1 MFKLFAHFR
10 KRDWVSIVIIMG
22 LTVLQVWCVML
33 MTDYIKYIIQSIT
46 YLSYQQDPSQLGK
59 DFMVIYNTAGGSW
72 SAVDSLVQ
80 ASGATLG
87 MSETLIVTIHSIATA
102 TTQDVL
108 FNVGMML
115 LCTTGYMGAQALIS
129 ILASMVAASFATS
142 LRHDINKKVSSFSLA
157 NIHGFSTPSLIT
169 RASNDIE
176 QVQMAILLTMRM
188 VFAAPVT
195 AIWAICKIQASST
208 ELTITTAVAVVLL
221 IIGLLLIMMMVMP
234 KFKVSQKY
242 VDKLNEISRENL
254 TGIRVVRAYNGER
267 YQERKFN
274 VANDDLTQLNTFT
287 GRVIGSLSPLMT
299 ILMDGV
305 SLAIYIVG
313 SYLINNKTLDYAT
326 VTSFMTLATQIVMAF
341 MMLLMM
347 FILWPRASVSAK
359 RINEVLEA
367 KDSIQDPQEE
377 KPFTE
382 KGTLRFDD
390 VSFRYPDAKENIV
403 EHVSFQAKAG
413 ETIAVVGATGC
424 GKSSL
429 INLIARLY
437 DCTQGSISVDGVNV
451 KDLSQKKLHS
461 VIGFV
466 PQKGVLFTGTIAS
479 NLAFGN
485 GSLSKDEMVEV
496 SRIACADEFV
506 TQMEKG
512 YDSPVSQGGTNVSGG
527 QRQRLCIARA
537 LAIHPEILVFDDS
550 FSALDFKTDLQVR
563 ENIKKAY
570 PETTKVIVA
579 QRIGT
584 IMDADEI
591 LVLEDGKVVGQG
603 RHQDLLKSCPTYL
616 AIALSQLSKEELGL

>member
-1 MFKLFAHFR
+1 MFKLFARFR
-10 KRDWVSIVIIMG
+10 KRDWVSIAIIIG
-22 LTVLQVWCVML
+22 LTVIQVWCVML
-33 MTDYIKYIIQSIT
+33 MTDYIKYIIQSLT
-46 YLSYQQDPSQLGK
+46 YLSYQQDPSQLGNT
-59 DFMVIYNTAGGSW
+59 FLTMYNQAGGSW
-72 SAVDSLVQ
+72 STVDAVVQ

-87 MSETLIVTIHSIATA
+87 MSQKLIDTVHAIASATI
-102 TTQDVL
+102 QDVY
-108 FNVGMML
+108 FNVGMMIL
-115 LCTTGYMGAQALIS
+115 VTLGYMGAQTLIS
-129 ILASMVAASFATS
+129 VLASAVAASFATS

-267 YQERKFN
+267 YQERKFKT
-274 VANDDLTQLNTFT
+274 ANDDLTHLNTFT
-287 GRVIGSLSPLMT
+287 GRVIGALSPLMT

-367 KDSIQDPQEE
+367 KDSIQDPVEE

-403 EHVSFQAKAG
+403 EHVSFKATAG
-413 ETIAVVGATGC
+413 QTVAVVGATGC

-485 GSLSKDEMVEV
+485 SNLSIDDMVEV

>member
-1 MFKLFAHFR
+1 MFKLFARFR
-10 KRDWVSIVIIMG
+10 KRDWVSIAIIIG
-22 LTVLQVWCVML
+22 LTVIQVWCVML
-33 MTDYIKYIIQSIT
+33 MTDYIKFIIQSIT
-46 YLSYQQDPSQLGK
+46 YLSYQQDPSQLGNT
-59 DFMVIYNTAGGSW
+59 FLTMYNQAGGSW
-72 SAVDSLVQ
+72 STVDAVVQ

-87 MSETLIVTIHSIATA
+87 MSQKLIDTVHAIASATI
-102 TTQDVL
+102 QDVY
-108 FNVGMML
+108 FNVGMMIL
-115 LCTTGYMGAQALIS
+115 VTLGYMGAQTLIS
-129 ILASMVAASFATS
+129 VLASAVAASFATS

-267 YQERKFN
+267 YQERKFKT
-274 VANDDLTQLNTFT
+274 ANDDLTHLNTFT
-287 GRVIGSLSPLMT
+287 GRVIGALSPLMT

-466 PQKGVLFTGTIAS
+466 PQKGVLFTGTIAT

-485 GSLSKDEMVEV
+485 GNLSKDEMVEV

-603 RHQDLLKSCPTYL
+603 GIRTC
-616 AIALSQLSKEELGL
+616 

>member
-1 MFKLFAHFR
+1 MFKLFARFR
-10 KRDWVSIVIIMG
+10 KRDWVSIAIIIG
-22 LTVLQVWCVML
+22 LTVIQVWCVML
-33 MTDYIKYIIQSIT
+33 MTDYIKFIIQSIT
-46 YLSYQQDPSQLGK
+46 YLSYQQDPSQLGNT
-59 DFMVIYNTAGGSW
+59 FLTMYNQAGGSW
-72 SAVDSLVQ
+72 STVDAVVQ

-87 MSETLIVTIHSIATA
+87 MSQKLIDTVHAIASATI
-102 TTQDVL
+102 QDVY
-108 FNVGMML
+108 FNVGMMIL
-115 LCTTGYMGAQALIS
+115 VTLGYMGAQTLIS
-129 ILASMVAASFATS
+129 VLASAVAASFATS

-267 YQERKFN
+267 YQERKFKT
-274 VANDDLTQLNTFT
+274 ANDDLTHLNTFT
-287 GRVIGSLSPLMT
+287 GRVIGALSPLMT

-367 KDSIQDPQEE
+367 KDSIQDPVEE

-403 EHVSFQAKAG
+403 EHVSFKATAG
-413 ETIAVVGATGC
+413 QTVAVVGATGC

-496 SRIACADEFV
+496 SKIACADEFV
-506 TQMEKG
+506 SQMEKG

>member
-1 MFKLFAHFR
+1 MFKLFARFR
-10 KRDWVSIVIIMG
+10 KRDWVSIIVIIG

-46 YLSYQQDPSQLGK
+46 YLSYQQDPSQLGNT
-59 DFMVIYNTAGGSW
+59 FLTMYNQAGGSW
-72 SAVDSLVQ
+72 SAVDAVVQ

-87 MSETLIVTIHSIATA
+87 MSQKLIDTVHAIASATI
-102 TTQDVL
+102 QDVY
-108 FNVGMML
+108 FNVGMMIL
-115 LCTTGYMGAQALIS
+115 VTLGYMGAQTLIS
-129 ILASMVAASFATS
+129 VLASAVAASFATS

-221 IIGLLLIMMMVMP
+221 IIGLLLIMLMVMP

-254 TGIRVVRAYNGER
+254 TGIRVVRAYNGEH
-267 YQERKFN
+267 YQERKFKT
-274 VANDDLTQLNTFT
+274 ANDDLTHLNTFT
-287 GRVIGSLSPLMT
+287 GRVIGALSPLMT

-367 KDSIQDPQEE
+367 KDSIQDPVEE

-403 EHVSFQAKAG
+403 EHVSFKAKAG

-437 DCTQGSISVDGVNV
+437 DCTQGSIYVDGVNV

-466 PQKGVLFTGTIAS
+466 PQKGVLFTGTIAT

-485 GSLSKDEMVEV
+485 SNLSIDDMVEV

>member
-1 MFKLFAHFR
+1 MFKLFARFR
-10 KRDWVSIVIIMG
+10 KRDWVSIAIIIG
-22 LTVLQVWCVML
+22 LTVIQVWCVML
-33 MTDYIKYIIQSIT
+33 MTDYIKFIIQSIT
-46 YLSYQQDPSQLGK
+46 YLSYQQDPSQLGNT
-59 DFMVIYNTAGGSW
+59 FLTMYNQAGGSW
-72 SAVDSLVQ
+72 STVDAVVQ

-87 MSETLIVTIHSIATA
+87 MSQKLIDTVHAIASATI
-102 TTQDVL
+102 QDVY
-108 FNVGMML
+108 FNVGMMIL
-115 LCTTGYMGAQALIS
+115 VTLGYMGAQTLIS
-129 ILASMVAASFATS
+129 VLASAVAASFATS

-267 YQERKFN
+267 YQERKFKT
-274 VANDDLTQLNTFT
+274 ANDDLTHLNTFT
-287 GRVIGSLSPLMT
+287 GRVIGALSPLMT

-367 KDSIQDPQEE
+367 KDSIQDPVEE

-403 EHVSFQAKAG
+403 EHVSFKATAG
-413 ETIAVVGATGC
+413 QTVAVVGATGC

-485 GSLSKDEMVEV
+485 SNLSIDDMVEV